1 MSVRLRLQRHGS
13 KKSPFYRVVAAD
25 GRSSRDGKYIE
36 QLGVYNPL
44 YEAPI
49 VLNLDLE
56 RVDYWLSV
64 GGVPSDT
71 VDMLIKRAR
80 AGEFRTIQQLESD
93 RRDLKKKQ
101 REDALKGVAVVVETP
116 VKAVATEESAEG

>member
-56 RVDYWLSV
+56 RVDHWLSV
-64 GGVPSDT
+64 GARPSDT
-71 VDMLIKRAR
+71 VEMLIKRAR
-80 AGEFRTIQQLESD
+80 AGEFRTIQQLEAD
-93 RRDLKKKQ
+93 RRELKKKQ
-101 REDALKGVAVVVETP
+101 REDALKGVAVVVATP
-116 VKAVATEESAEG
+116 AKAAAEESAEG